1 MRHLGLV
8 LAVIIWRPVAEKHRI
23 EVLEEMSFLYRWMLV
38 TVQNEVSTGDNIVQ
52 TQKPFET
59 ERKFTDRQEFEG

>member
-23 EVLEEMSFLYRWMLV
+23 KVLEEMSFLYRWMLV

-59 ERKFTDRQEFEG
+59 ERKFTDRQELEG

>member
-1 MRHLGLV
+1 M
-8 LAVIIWRPVAEKHRI
+8 
-23 EVLEEMSFLYRWMLV
+23 LEEMSFLYRWMLV

-59 ERKFTDRQEFEG
+59 ERKFTDRQELEG